1 MIQHH
6 PHLRSRIIISTWESY
21 HPHLRSR
28 MEAVDSS
35 CIFYRCY
42 ILMLSSPGKIKK
54 GGNSISLSE
63 IKWYR
68 ISLKRF
74 GGQHRHIVSDLLIE
88 VCTLEI
94 FLFWRGRPSTC
105 DGLGGWA
112 SWLNYTK
119 FVFDCQLT
127 CSFKCF
133 ISPNCCTT
141 DLPKH
146 QVPVSSQIV
155 LVMALSYVRHGNT
168 GWIESFTDLGADAI
182 PLAKLAWTTLN
193 FVDRSTNKII
203 HHKLCD
209 LWVLVA
215 MFHHG
220 KAVSFFTGLCC
231 HASMAW
237 QT

>member
-35 CIFYRCY
+35 CICY

-94 FLFWRGRPSTC
+94 FLFWRRRPSTC

-146 QVPVSSQIV
+146 QVPVGFANCFGDGFELCTTWQRG
-155 LVMALSYVRHGNT
+155 LN
-168 GWIESFTDLGADAI
+168 WIFYRSWRRCDSPRKVGLDN
-182 PLAKLAWTTLN
+182 AK
-193 FVDRSTNKII
+193 FR
-203 HHKLCD
+203 
-209 LWVLVA
+209 
-215 MFHHG
+215 G
-220 KAVSFFTGLCC
+220 
-231 HASMAW
+231 
-237 QT
+237 